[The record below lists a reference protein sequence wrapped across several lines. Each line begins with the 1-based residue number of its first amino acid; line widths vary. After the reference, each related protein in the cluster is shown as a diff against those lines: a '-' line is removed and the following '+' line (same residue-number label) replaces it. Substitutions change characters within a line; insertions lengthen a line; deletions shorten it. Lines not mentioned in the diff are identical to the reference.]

1 MVSDMPEIPQHSG
14 TGQNEARRLNQ
25 LIDTALRE
33 PGEEHR
39 RQIFQLGSRPNITAI
54 AERIRRRATL
64 LTRREHLPGQQIV
77 SARDTLI
84 LTLYAGAAPKGWFS
98 GWCDGSTRQTDQ
110 GCSSGIGGILTNT
123 RGGEI
128 TQFTQYVGAL
138 PPFETE
144 IAAAQTLLQ
153 SALQHGVERL
163 RVHTDCRALLELW
176 LKNRD
181 DPRLATFRSLARC
194 FKRMELDLVP
204 RQHNHPA
211 NLLARSASINQG

>member
-1 MVSDMPEIPQHSG
+1 MVRDMSEISQHSRN
-14 TGQNEARRLNQ
+14 GQNEARWLNQ

-39 RQIFQLGSRPNITAI
+39 RQIFQLGRHHNITAI
-54 AERIRRRATL
+54 AERMRRRATL

-77 SARDTLI
+77 TARDTLI
-84 LTLYAGAAPKGWFS
+84 LALYAGAASQGWFC

-110 GCSSGIGGILTNT
+110 GCSSGVGGILTNPQ
-123 RGGEI
+123 GGEI
-128 TQFTQYVGAL
+128 IQFTQYVGAL

-181 DPRLATFRSLARC
+181 DQRLATLRSLT
-194 FKRMELDLVP
+194 KRFRRIELDLVP

-211 NLLARSASINQG
+211 NLLARSAAINQV